1 MKRIITQRTSWDS
14 PSIFLTQPTNRVEWY
29 VLGTPSSPEPQY
41 LILSPYSVPTME
53 DTSSTTTTG
62 LIHPI
67 LLGIPHSPI
76 ISCVNWKYMVRK
88 FKIFSFEQMMIKH
101 LHIKSFVFRRTGLFT
116 YDLFISSLPAF
127 TNLIVCVE
135 NLNNNKYYFCWLFCN
150 VFFRRLFT
158 RW

>member
-1 MKRIITQRTSWDS
+1 
-14 PSIFLTQPTNRVEWY
+14 
-29 VLGTPSSPEPQY
+29 
-41 LILSPYSVPTME
+41 ME

-62 LIHPI
+62 LIHPF

-88 FKIFSFEQMMIKH
+88 FKIFSYEQMMIKH

-127 TNLIVCVE
+127 TNLIVCVGK
-135 NLNNNKYYFCWLFCN
+135 LKQQRILFLLI
-150 VFFRRLFT
+150 VL
-158 RW
+158 